1 MILILISSLLACA
14 YLTYAIMKPEKF

>member
-1 MILILISSLLACA
+1 MILILITSLIACG